1 MGFWQIT
8 MPKLNISSGL
18 EEKIFDLKTDSDG
31 ITIKIV
37 SYFPLSDDERQKI
50 LSALGFDFSNF
61 KSIFSDS
68 ISEEEWNK
76 TKEQIIK
83 KFHDELSDIDKI

>member
-18 EEKIFDLKTDSDG
+18 EEKLFDLKTDSDG
-31 ITIKIV
+31 IITKIV
-37 SYFPLSDDERQKI
+37 SYFPLLDDERQEI
-50 LSALGFDFSNF
+50 LSVLEFDPSNF

-76 TKEQIIK
+76 TKEQFKK
-83 KFHDELSDIDKI
+83 KFHDELFDIDKI